1 MAYIKYKVSEDLH
14 KLIKDLCKKLGIKE
28 SELSRQALF
37 EYLKS
42 LKAFDKILNK
52 K

>member
-1 MAYIKYKVSEDLH
+1 MGYIRYKVADTLH
-14 KLIKDLCKKLGIKE
+14 KVIKETCKKMGLKE
-28 SELSRQALF
+28 SELSRTAII

-42 LKAFDKILNK
+42 LDVFNK

>member
-1 MAYIKYKVSEDLH
+1 MAYIRYKVTNELH
-14 KLIKDLCKKLGIKE
+14 KTIKAICKKIGLKE
-28 SELSRQALF
+28 SELSRTAII

-42 LKAFDKILNK
+42 LGAFNK

>member
-1 MAYIKYKVSEDLH
+1 MAYIKYKVTDELH
-14 KLIKDLCKKLGIKE
+14 KTIKEICKKIGIKE
-28 SELSRQALF
+28 SELSRQAII

-42 LKAFDKILNK
+42 LGIFK